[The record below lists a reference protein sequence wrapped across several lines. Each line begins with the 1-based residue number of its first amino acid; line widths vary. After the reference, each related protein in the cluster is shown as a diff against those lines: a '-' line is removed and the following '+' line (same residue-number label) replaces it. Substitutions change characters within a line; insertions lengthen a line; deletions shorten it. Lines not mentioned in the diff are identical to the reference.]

1 MNSKQPS
8 RYIKSRMGND
18 LKQKILVQNGII
30 PEGRGKPIPTIA
42 ECPRCSL
49 VNSIENKYCSKCS
62 YPLTPSAFEEI
73 KQHEDSKFR
82 RLEKRCDEMQSM
94 IEKII
99 VGLGNISDQ
108 QQLNVLAQLML
119 SSGILKAESS
129 LQS

>member
-1 MNSKQPS
+1 
-8 RYIKSRMGND
+8 
-18 LKQKILVQNGII
+18 
-30 PEGRGKPIPTIA
+30 
-42 ECPRCSL
+42 
-49 VNSIENKYCSKCS
+49 
-62 YPLTPSAFEEI
+62 
-73 KQHEDSKFR
+73 
-82 RLEKRCDEMQSM
+82 MQSM